1 MYKSL
6 LDLYVT
12 ELKSFFCK
20 NKTFFYIE
28 SYFLHGKNNI
38 HDNLYFI
45 LYILSLLFLFSIKY
59 NPYYLLNTY
68 TIILIIGLFF
78 IIIALSFEYI
88 NFILDIKF
96 INLIS
101 CALNRVVGISTLYL
115 VGGIIIFIC
124 YDGTL
129 YFKDTLIVSQK
140 LMLSILILFSIIN
153 IFIADKLMFFNKFVK
168 FTVIGIFLAFFGL
181 ILNIIGLFLLNT
193 VLFLGLFLDFFS
205 INIEL
210 SQIYPNSKLNMDQ
223 NPPQPGPGPA
233 IPGPNGPGGYN
244 PGGQGP
250 NNPGGQGPNNPG
262 GQGPHN
268 PGGQHLYPYH
278 RLRHLLYNGT
288 IDSALDKLEQKV
300 LGVEAGNLDRNLNL
314 FRDTRRGTDFSRNE
328 KYVICYA
335 KNDIGRPWGRP
346 IGKVC
351 MTKDPHI
358 PRNELT
364 RSARY
369 TTQIG
374 DLLDKDIN
382 RENPKWRSVTCT
394 YNHLD
399 NTIVAVK
406 ELKKA
411 LIAARNN
418 P

>member
-1 MYKSL
+1 M
-6 LDLYVT
+6 
-12 ELKSFFCK
+12 
-20 NKTFFYIE
+20 
-28 SYFLHGKNNI
+28 
-38 HDNLYFI
+38 
-45 LYILSLLFLFSIKY
+45 
-59 NPYYLLNTY
+59 
-68 TIILIIGLFF
+68 
-78 IIIALSFEYI
+78 
-88 NFILDIKF
+88 
-96 INLIS
+96 
-101 CALNRVVGISTLYL
+101 
-115 VGGIIIFIC
+115 
-124 YDGTL
+124 
-129 YFKDTLIVSQK
+129 
-140 LMLSILILFSIIN
+140 
-153 IFIADKLMFFNKFVK
+153 
-168 FTVIGIFLAFFGL
+168 
-181 ILNIIGLFLLNT
+181 NT

-382 RENPKWRSVTCT
+382 RENPK
-394 YNHLD
+394 
-399 NTIVAVK
+399 
-406 ELKKA
+406 
-411 LIAARNN
+411 
-418 P
+418 